1 MTNIVEQTLVKAP
14 DRLLERDFATV
25 LLWVIVAL
33 TLSLLL
39 WAGLAQVEEVVH
51 ANGRVIPSSRLQVV
65 SNLEGGIVKDIL
77 VKAGDRVRE
86 GQALLRLDP
95 TASTADFARNDTS
108 IDALQAR
115 AARLDAEARGRPL
128 VFPAALEL
136 AVPTLVANE
145 RALHTAQIANF
156 ATERDIAQS
165 RLQQA
170 DRAAGQAGAE
180 AVSRTEAYA
189 QARREAE
196 ILAPLVEKGVEPRLS
211 LVRARSA
218 EQQAASARD
227 AAAQATRRA
236 EAARAEAQSAIRNVE
251 QRFRAQAAE
260 TLATTRAEIAAQSQ
274 TLPALADRMARTEVR
289 APVAGL
295 VNRILVSTI
304 GGTIRPGEPLVEIVP
319 AGDALVVEAIVKP
332 QDIAFLRLGQKANI
346 KISAYDYSVYG
357 SLPGVVERITPDAT
371 VDERTGESHFTIRV
385 RTNATGLT
393 GADGA
398 KLPIGA
404 GMTAEVDVLGRERS
418 VLNYLLTPVTRLR
431 DSAFRE
437 KL

>member
-14 DRLLERDFATV
+14 DRLLERNFATV
-25 LLWVIVAL
+25 LLWTIVAL

-39 WAGLAQVEEVVH
+39 WAALAQVDEVVH
-51 ANGRVIPSSRLQVV
+51 ANGRVIPSSRLQIV

-77 VKAGDRVRE
+77 VKAGDRVKAA
-86 GQALLRLDP
+86 QPLLRLDP

-128 VFPAALEL
+128 VFAAALEL
-136 AVPTLVANE
+136 AAPTLVANE
-145 RALHTAQIANF
+145 RALHNAQVASF

-170 DRAAGQAGAE
+170 DRAAGQARAE
-180 AVSRTEAYA
+180 AIARTEAYA

-196 ILAPLVEKGVEPRLS
+196 ILAPLVEKGVEPKLS

-227 AAAQATRRA
+227 AAAEATRRA
-236 EAARAEAQSAIRNVE
+236 EAARAEAQSAVRNVE

-260 TLATTRAEIAAQSQ
+260 ALATTRAEIAAQSK

-289 APVAGL
+289 APAAGL
-295 VNRILVSTI
+295 VNRVLVSTI
-304 GGTIRPGEPLVEIVP
+304 GGSIRPGEPLVEIVP
-319 AGDALVVEAIVKP
+319 EGEALVIEAKVRP
-332 QDIAFLRLGQKANI
+332 QDIAFVRLGQKASI

-357 SLPGVVERITPDAT
+357 MLPGVVEHIAPDAVT
-371 VDERTGESHFTIRV
+371 DERTGESHFTIRV
-385 RTNATGLT
+385 RTNTTALT
-393 GADGA
+393 GDDGA

-431 DSAFRE
+431 DRAFRE
-437 KL
+437 RL